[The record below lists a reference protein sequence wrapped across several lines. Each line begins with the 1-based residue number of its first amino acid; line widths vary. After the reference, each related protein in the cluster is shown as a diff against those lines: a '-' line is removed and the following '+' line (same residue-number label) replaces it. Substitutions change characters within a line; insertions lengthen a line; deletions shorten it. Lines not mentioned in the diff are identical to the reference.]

1 MNTNSPARRARRNGF
16 FAVPLAVALS
26 LVFAATA
33 SAVTRNVAVGGTDAG
48 PNDCTASACATVAH
62 AVSQANPGDTIQV
75 GAGTVTGSGQV
86 TIDKNLTLSGAGK
99 TQTVLRPGFDVP
111 AGEQWFRVNTGNDF
125 DVNDLTF
132 DGNGDGGDQV
142 HFGIRYFGSSTGTID
157 SVGFEDITG
166 ASQYL
171 GIGVSTN
178 KGGTPDASSVNLD
191 ITNSTFQDIQRVGVL
206 YKGADVTGTFS
217 GNTYTGK
224 GTGDFLDY
232 ALDISAGADIDVTG
246 NTITNNRG
254 VAASDGSTSAGF
266 LVTTFWGAGTDA
278 TFAGNTIVNNT
289 AGIHVGFDEFDAST
303 ATASGN
309 RLVGNDDGVV
319 TTSANVDA
327 QDNWWGCNSGPG
339 NAGCDS
345 VDSRDGGVID
355 TDPRI
360 VLGAGADPASI
371 ETGGQTSQITADV
384 SRNSAGNP
392 VSAGALNGLAV
403 GFATNLGS
411 VSPASPQVAGG
422 TAVST
427 LTSGA
432 AAGTANVTATLDNQ
446 TANTPVTITEPPP
459 PPPPP
464 PADPGTGT
472 DGDDDIGGTDG
483 DDVIDGLGGDDDLF
497 GGEGN
502 DLVDGG
508 AGNDVLDGGTG
519 DDEVL
524 GGEGDDEVSGGT
536 GDDEVLGG
544 QGNDDVNGGEGGDE
558 VRGGTGDDDVS
569 GGKGDDDVKGG
580 QGNDDIS
587 GGPGEDGIGG
597 GSGDDSI
604 NSHDGDADTIRC
616 GPGDD
621 QLNADSQD
629 EYGPNCENVS

>member
-1 MNTNSPARRARRNGF
+1 MNTNSPARRARRNWF
-16 FAVPLAVALS
+16 FAVPLAVGLS

-33 SAVTRNVAVGGTDAG
+33 SAVTRNVAAGGTDAG

-62 AVSQANPGDTIQV
+62 AVSQSSPGDTIEV
-75 GAGTVTGSGQV
+75 GAGTFTGSGQV
-86 TIDKNLTLSGAGK
+86 TIDKNLTLNGAGK

-142 HFGIRYFGSSTGTID
+142 HFAIRYFGSSTGAID

-178 KGGTPDASSVNLD
+178 KGGTPDPSSVDLD

-246 NTITNNRG
+246 NTVLDNRG

-266 LVTTFWGAGTDA
+266 LVTTFWGPGTDA
-278 TFAGNTIVNNT
+278 TFTGNTIVNNA

-303 ATASGN
+303 TTASGN

-319 TTSANVDA
+319 TTSANVDS
-327 QDNWWGCNSGPG
+327 QNNWWGCNAGPG

-360 VLGAGADPASI
+360 VLGAGANPASI

-384 SRNSAGNP
+384 SKNSAGNT
-392 VSAGALNGLAV
+392 VSAGALNGLVV

-411 VSPASPQVAGG
+411 VSPTSPQVAGG
-422 TAVST
+422 NAVSM

-432 AAGTANVTATLDNQ
+432 SAGTANVTATLDNQ
-446 TANTPVTITEPPP
+446 TVNASVTIAAPPP

-464 PADPGTGT
+464 PRDPGTGT

-502 DLVDGG
+502 D
-508 AGNDVLDGGTG
+508 VLDGGTG
-519 DDEVL
+519 DDEVN
-524 GGEGDDEVSGGT
+524 GGA

-544 QGNDDVNGGEGGDE
+544 QGNDDVNGGEGRDE
-558 VRGGTGDDDVS
+558 VRGGLGDDDVS
-569 GGKGDDDVKGG
+569 GGQGDDEVKGG

-587 GGPGEDGIGG
+587 GGPGEDDIGG
-597 GSGDDSI
+597 GSGDDQI
-604 NSHDGDADTIRC
+604 NSHDGSHDTVRC
-616 GPGDD
+616 GPGED
-621 QLNADSQD
+621 QLNADSED
-629 EYGPNCENVS
+629 EYGPNCENVT